1 MLLNL
6 TMISVIPD
14 DLDNESTLLA
24 LCIWREARNQNSM
37 AQLGVKWVIKNRCTL
52 APREG
57 FKKTISENIF
67 KPYAFS
73 SFNKNDPNVNKYP
86 KPDDAAWLRILDIV
100 RNDSPDPVDGAV
112 FYFSP
117 PIKTPPKAW
126 GNVVF
131 AAKWD
136 NLTFYKLP

>member
-6 TMISVIPD
+6 LMS
-14 DLDNESTLLA
+14 NELSSFLADENRLLG
-24 LCIWREARNQNSM
+24 LCIWREARNQSSI
-37 AQLGVKWVIKNRCTL
+37 AQLGVKWVIKNRCAL

-57 FKKTISENIF
+57 FKKTISENIL

-73 SFNKNDPNVNKYP
+73 SFNNNDPNVNKYP

-136 NLTFYKLP
+136 SLTFYKLP